1 MVRISQQIRVVGIRE
16 RQPLAKG
23 LRREFNEK
31 SKKAWEAAGQYF
43 HDNLRDKRFT
53 KEHAEE
59 AGYYKRKGE
68 AQTPGSK
75 AFKRSYH
82 GRKFYSPNRGGGRNM
97 ANPLE
102 DSGETRS
109 LVRTN
114 YRIEAT
120 RNKVVIKY
128 PGARKLNF
136 RNPKSRIRMNEEF
149 KRLTDRE
156 LRLLARVYDEKLD
169 ELLNEGR

>member
-1 MVRISQQIRVVGIRE
+1 VKIKQEIRVVGIRE
-16 RQPLAKG
+16 RQPMAKG
-23 LRREFNEK
+23 LRRAFNEK
-31 SKKAWEAAGQYF
+31 SELAWEHTGKFF

-53 KEHAEE
+53 PEHAEA

-68 AQTPGSK
+68 AQAPGSK
-75 AFKRSYH
+75 SFKRSYH
-82 GRKFYSPNRGGGRNM
+82 GKKFYSPNRGGGRNQ

-114 YRIEAT
+114 FRIEAT
-120 RNKVVIKY
+120 RNKVLIAY

-149 KRLTDRE
+149 KRLTDAE
-156 LRLLARVYDEKLD
+156 LKLLARVYDAELD
-169 ELLNEGR
+169 RLLKQGN